1 MIQAPLLRLLPAF
14 GEVRPHGL
22 PIFVYVTNPKA
33 RTNTGHT
40 PTQPFQESS
49 RSNAKPIQTDSEVL
63 SSQKTQIQTQ
73 MTQNQKSESEA
84 DIR

>member
-22 PIFVYVTNPKA
+22 PI
-33 RTNTGHT
+33 